1 MGQFGAIT
9 RARIILS
16 PAPEKVH
23 WIRLIYTDVI
33 TFTRD
38 QKRLISAEKSEGSP
52 LGLFDYV
59 EGSFLVQ
66 QGLIGSWRSAEFFTD
81 ADYDR
86 MNQLA
91 TEHGLRGVYYIEGTV
106 HYTDD
111 IAAKVNKVCLI
122 AYDIILLAQY
132 W

>member
-1 MGQFGAIT
+1 MGQFGVIT

-38 QKRLISAEKSEGSP
+38 QKRLILAKKSIGSS

-66 QGLIGSWRSAEFFTD
+66 QGLIGSWRSPEFFTD

-91 TEHGLRGVYYIEGTV
+91 TEHGLRGVYYIEGAV
-106 HYTDD
+106 HYIDD
-111 IAAKVNKVCLI
+111 IAAKVNKVYLI
-122 AYDIILLAQY
+122 VYN
-132 W
+132 